1 MHPHDGILSQ
11 KLYRRA
17 VLKLRNSAY
26 TELHHGADLS
36 VTFPVTGE
44 VPLLG
49 VYSCKGN
56 PGSRSG
62 TDRAGWPSGGSHEH
76 QPGASDR

>member
-26 TELHHGADLS
+26 TEYTLIMLCGRKRVGHMFFYQTIRTAFLYNLS
-36 VTFPVTGE
+36 DIIVVFC
-44 VPLLG
+44 L
-49 VYSCKGN
+49 SS
-56 PGSRSG
+56 PGKVCG
-62 TDRAGWPSGGSHEH
+62 DNFNIT
-76 QPGASDR
+76 